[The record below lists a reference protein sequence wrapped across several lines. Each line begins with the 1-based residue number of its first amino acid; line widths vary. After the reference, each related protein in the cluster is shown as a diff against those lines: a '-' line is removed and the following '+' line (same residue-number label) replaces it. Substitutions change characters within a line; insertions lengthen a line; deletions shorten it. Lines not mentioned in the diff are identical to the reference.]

1 MSEHTLS
8 DWPSWRRQ
16 ASDGTVVL
24 DLHVIPRASRTQ
36 PDGVYDGA
44 LKVRLHAPPVD
55 GQANQALIDWLA
67 DCLGIAKRD
76 ISLLRGAT
84 ARRKQLRISALG
96 AQRANW
102 SALD

>member
-1 MSEHTLS
+1 MNAL
-8 DWPSWRRQ
+8 PSWRREE
-16 ASDGTVVL
+16 SDGAVVL
-24 DLHVIPRASRTQ
+24 DIHVIPRASRTK

-67 DCLGIAKRD
+67 HCLGIAKRD
-76 ISLLRGAT
+76 ISLLRGTT

-96 AQRANW
+96 AERADW
-102 SALD
+102 SQLD

>member
-1 MSEHTLS
+1 MNAL
-8 DWPSWRRQ
+8 PSWRREE
-16 ASDGTVVL
+16 SDGAVVL
-24 DLHVIPRASRTQ
+24 DIHVIPRASRTQ

-67 DCLGIAKRD
+67 HCLGIAKRD
-76 ISLLRGAT
+76 ISLLRGTT

-96 AQRANW
+96 AGRADW
-102 SALD
+102 SQLD